1 LPVTDAIERGVSSC
15 MSTRK
20 VIEPK
25 EWPWYDHKRYS
36 FCMAAQK
43 GNWLFLSGNT
53 ASEFDPNT
61 KKIVFKQGLLEQ
73 AAVNYDKIKVV
84 IESAGGTM
92 ADIVKVTDY
101 IVPREAANYSELEQV
116 RRNYFGQDVSPA
128 GTSLVVD
135 RLLRGNSLLE
145 TECVA
150 VLGNSPMKII
160 NPGWPD
166 QGEADYSPAVQK
178 EDLLFI
184 SGQAGI
190 DHATGSLTGT
200 RMLDQAEQAYLNV
213 QELLRAAG
221 ASFDDVVSTTH
232 YISPAGWSQYADSE
246 NVRARFFKD
255 TYSAHNAV
263 VVHQNLPQEALIKV
277 DCAVVL
283 GNTEKKMYD
292 LGIDKYKTLT
302 YRPVVQ
308 KGKLVCLSG
317 VAGTELA
324 TGKPVDG
331 DTLVQMRQALENAQK
346 MLAEA
351 GMSWDDV
358 MMVVDFVIPE
368 ALQLYPQTADIRRE
382 IFKSALPPST
392 GVVQNGIIGEEGLLL
407 SLHITAA
414 MD

>member
-1 LPVTDAIERGVSSC
+1 

-25 EWPWYDHKRYS
+25 EWPWYDYKRYS

-53 ASEFDPNT
+53 ASEFDPDT
-61 KKIVFKQGLLEQ
+61 KKMVFKQGLMEQ
-73 AAVNYDKIKVV
+73 TAVNYDKIKVV
-84 IESAGGTM
+84 VESAGGTM

-101 IVPREAANYSELEQV
+101 IVPREAENYSELERV
-116 RRNYFGQDVSPA
+116 RANYFNQGAYPA

-135 RLLRGNSLLE
+135 RLLRGKSLLE

-150 VLGNSPMKII
+150 VLGDSSMNII
-160 NPGWPD
+160 NPGWAD
-166 QGEADYSPAVQK
+166 HSEADYSPAVQK

-184 SGQAGI
+184 SGQVGI
-190 DHATGSLTGT
+190 DHNTGSLTST
-200 RMLDQAEQAYLNV
+200 KMLDQAEQAYLNV
-213 QELLRAAG
+213 EALLHAAG
-221 ASFDDVVSTTH
+221 ASFKDVVSTTH
-232 YISPAGWSQYADSE
+232 YIAPEGCSQYSDGE

-263 VVHQNLPQEALIKV
+263 VVHQNVPKEALIKV
-277 DCAVVL
+277 DCVAVL

-292 LGIDKYKTLT
+292 FGIDNYKRLT

-317 VAGTELA
+317 VTGTELA
-324 TGKPVDG
+324 TGNPVDG
-331 DTLVQMRQALENAQK
+331 DTLVQMRRALENAQK

-351 GMSWDDV
+351 GMGWDDV
-358 MMVVDFVIPE
+358 MMVVDFVVPE

-392 GVVQNGIIGEEGLLL
+392 GVVQNGIVGGEGLVL

-414 MD
+414 KD

>member
-1 LPVTDAIERGVSSC
+1 

-20 VIEPK
+20 MIEPK
-25 EWPWYDHKRYS
+25 EWPWYDYKRYS

-61 KKIVFKQGLLEQ
+61 EKIVFKQSLMEQ
-73 AAVNYDKIKVV
+73 AIVNYDKIKVV
-84 IESAGGTM
+84 VESAGGTM

-101 IVPREAANYSELEQV
+101 IVPREAANYSVLEKV
-116 RRNYFGQDVSPA
+116 RGNYFSQGAPPA
-128 GTSLVVD
+128 GTSLVVN
-135 RLLRGNSLLE
+135 RLLRGKSLLE

-150 VLGNSPMKII
+150 VLGNSSMKII

-166 QGEADYSPAVQK
+166 HSEADYSPAVQK

-184 SGQAGI
+184 SGQVGI
-190 DHATGSLTGT
+190 DHNTGSLTST
-200 RMLDQAEQAYLNV
+200 KMLDQAEQAYLNV
-213 QELLRAAG
+213 EALLHAAG
-221 ASFDDVVSTTH
+221 ASFEDVVSTTH
-232 YISPAGWSQYADSE
+232 YIAPAGCSHYADSE

-263 VVHQNLPQEALIKV
+263 VVHQNVPEEALIKV
-277 DCAVVL
+277 DCVAVP

-292 LGIDKYKTLT
+292 LGIGNYKGLT
-302 YRPVVQ
+302 YQPVVC

-317 VAGTELA
+317 VTGTELA
-324 TGKPVDG
+324 TGKPVGG
-331 DTLVQMRQALENAQK
+331 DTPAQMRQALENAQK

-351 GMSWDDV
+351 GMSWNDV
-358 MMVVDFVIPE
+358 MMAVDFVVPE